1 MKTAKLTAKKR
12 FLKMNNKIIKWLVLP
27 ITGAVLLAGCTAREA
42 NQAPVLRGINDIS
55 CLADST
61 VDLLNG
67 VAALDAE
74 DGDITPS
81 LEISITPYVA
91 VTNGYATF
99 TKAGRYEA
107 VYKTQDSAGLSAR
120 TTAYITVEER
130 EVFRTDILTEGF
142 SVRADGNAEIIAEG
156 LTGSNYTFKFTGGE
170 IAEDISLTR
179 SFNLARGTE
188 YTFTYYLK
196 SNRSGNARAVADGSA
211 TAEFNIS
218 EGENVLHFTH
228 TLPALNSGEDFG
240 ICEMQILLGELEGEA
255 ECSLSKV
262 ETQYAEQASGYAQI
276 VENLDLNGKIINR
289 DDLAQDFGVTGG
301 GTSAFVE
308 ITQPAGQIWQMG
320 LFVNTG
326 VELKEGNEYVV
337 SFGIE
342 SELDN
347 YFEVCIQHEQFKDS
361 DAVILSKPQG
371 TVTQTIKA
379 EGGFKGTLWLFIR
392 SGAEANKLTVSNI
405 CVKKKL
411 GGIKRETFSVQP
423 VEAKHWGEGAGN
435 VKTEYGKII
444 YTAESFGADWNTN
457 EVIGT
462 AFTLSGAAENYVISF
477 KAKASSALSCAFIAN
492 TATGWNDFVWEK
504 IRIFEEER
512 VYTLRCHKKNLD
524 GAYRFLWQFGTS
536 ENAGLKNVT
545 VEISDIKIYYKSEL
559 DG

>member
-1 MKTAKLTAKKR
+1 
-12 FLKMNNKIIKWLVLP
+12 MNNKIIKWLVLP

-255 ECSLSKV
+255 E
-262 ETQYAEQASGYAQI
+262 
-276 VENLDLNGKIINR
+276 
-289 DDLAQDFGVTGG
+289 
-301 GTSAFVE
+301 
-308 ITQPAGQIWQMG
+308 
-320 LFVNTG
+320 
-326 VELKEGNEYVV
+326 
-337 SFGIE
+337 
-342 SELDN
+342 
-347 YFEVCIQHEQFKDS
+347 
-361 DAVILSKPQG
+361 
-371 TVTQTIKA
+371 
-379 EGGFKGTLWLFIR
+379 
-392 SGAEANKLTVSNI
+392 
-405 CVKKKL
+405 
-411 GGIKRETFSVQP
+411 
-423 VEAKHWGEGAGN
+423 
-435 VKTEYGKII
+435 
-444 YTAESFGADWNTN
+444 
-457 EVIGT
+457 
-462 AFTLSGAAENYVISF
+462 
-477 KAKASSALSCAFIAN
+477 
-492 TATGWNDFVWEK
+492 
-504 IRIFEEER
+504 
-512 VYTLRCHKKNLD
+512 
-524 GAYRFLWQFGTS
+524 
-536 ENAGLKNVT
+536 
-545 VEISDIKIYYKSEL
+545 
-559 DG
+559 

>member
-1 MKTAKLTAKKR
+1 MK
-12 FLKMNNKIIKWLVLP
+12 NKIIKWLVLP
-27 ITGAVLLAGCTAREA
+27 ITGAVLLSGCSAQEA

-61 VDLLNG
+61 IDLLNG

-81 LEISITPYVA
+81 LEITITPYVA
-91 VTNGYATF
+91 VTDGYATF
-99 TKAGRYEA
+99 TEAGRYEA

-120 TTAYITVEER
+120 TTAYITVQER

-170 IAEDISLTR
+170 IAEDISLSR

-196 SNRSGNARAVADGSA
+196 SNRTGKARAVADGAA
-211 TAEFNIS
+211 TAEFDIS
-218 EGENVLHFTH
+218 EGENVLRFTH
-228 TLPALNSGEDFG
+228 TLPVVNTGEDFG

-276 VENLDLNGKIINR
+276 VENLDLNGRISNR

-308 ITQPAGQIWQMG
+308 ITQPTGQIWQMG

-342 SELDN
+342 SKLDN
-347 YFEVCIQHEQFKDS
+347 YFEVCIQHDKFKDS
-361 DAVILSKPQG
+361 DAVILAKPRG
-371 TVTQTIKA
+371 TVEQTIKA
-379 EGGFKGTLWLFIR
+379 EGSFKGTLWLFIR
-392 SGAEANKLTVSNI
+392 SGAAVNKITVSDI

-411 GGIKRETFSVQP
+411 GGIKRETFSIQP
-423 VEAKHWGEGAGN
+423 VEAKHGGEGSGN

-444 YTAESFGADWNTN
+444 YTAESFGTDWSSN
-457 EVIGT
+457 EVAGT

-536 ENAGLKNVT
+536 ENADLKNVT